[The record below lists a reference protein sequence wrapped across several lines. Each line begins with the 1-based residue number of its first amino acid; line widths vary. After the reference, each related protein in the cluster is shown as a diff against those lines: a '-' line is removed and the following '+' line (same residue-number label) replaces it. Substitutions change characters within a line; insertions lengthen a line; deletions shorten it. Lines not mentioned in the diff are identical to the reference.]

1 MQDGRIMDNRY
12 LIANYIHCEKETPR
26 VIPDGVDIFAIQEK
40 AIEHI
45 LKSEEEKKAIEAAP
59 KIVDPAQQLVATA
72 IQEYLNHPEMDR
84 NELVSLISFIS
95 RPLPRIYGRKLRE
108 FYKEF
113 SGNKDIAGLV
123 EKVKK
128 IKIESGKDEE
138 IPAQKRPQAL
148 RKDDLHLIC
157 FDYLS
162 A

>member
-1 MQDGRIMDNRY
+1 MDNRY

-26 VIPDGVDIFAIQEK
+26 VIPDGFDIFAIQEK
-40 AIEHI
+40 VIEHI

-84 NELVSLISFIS
+84 NELISLITFIS
-95 RPLPRIYGRKLRE
+95 RPLPRIYGRELRE

-128 IKIESGKDEE
+128 IKMESGKDEE
-138 IPAQKRPQAL
+138 VPLQKRPKAL